1 MKSRTTSRKIIIIC
15 LVIVIAISTITI
27 ANADRVMGKFT
38 TGNISYFI
46 DF

>member
-1 MKSRTTSRKIIIIC
+1 MKSRTTSRKIIIC
-15 LVIVIAISTITI
+15 LVIVIVISTITI

-46 DF
+46 DS